1 MQGLTGLR
9 SVAVIQKK
17 PIFLYHASAWN
28 KNLIIMEIK
37 ILGSGCANCENLEK
51 ATRMAVD
58 KLGIEA
64 RVTKVGEI
72 VDIISY
78 GVVRTPGL
86 VINEKLV
93 HYGGMLSVE
102 EIKRLIL
109 ENE

>member
-1 MQGLTGLR
+1 
-9 SVAVIQKK
+9 
-17 PIFLYHASAWN
+17 
-28 KNLIIMEIK
+28 
-37 ILGSGCANCENLEK
+37 
-51 ATRMAVD
+51 
-58 KLGIEA
+58 LGIEA

>member
-1 MQGLTGLR
+1 M
-9 SVAVIQKK
+9 
-17 PIFLYHASAWN
+17 YHACAWY

-37 ILGSGCANCENLEK
+37 ILGTGCANCENLEK

-58 KLGIEA
+58 KLGIQA
-64 RVTKVGEI
+64 NIAKVGDI
-72 VDIISY
+72 VDILSY

-93 HYGGMLSVE
+93 HYGGMLSVK
-102 EIKRLIL
+102 EIKRLIV